1 MASSCDKLQDNL
13 ALAAAKPGVAQDA
26 LRKIVDDAV
35 DGNQKA
41 KQRFAELVCLKPEE
55 AQEISSEGSDLFG
68 GSLASP
74 QAGCGSGTQEV
85 YSFAELSKFWPRL
98 GLSESCVSFSLPL
111 SFVLYFL
118 L

>member
-13 ALAAAKPGVAQDA
+13 ALAVAKFGVAQDS

-55 AQEISSEGSDLFG
+55 AQEIHQEAIDLVEA
-68 GSLASP
+68 L
-74 QAGCGSGTQEV
+74 QAHKQAVAQAQKKCT
-85 YSFAELSKFWPRL
+85 A
-98 GLSESCVSFSLPL
+98 
-111 SFVLYFL
+111 L
-118 L
+118 LN